1 MNKYLMEVE
10 LFFSGKKEFEV
21 LANDKKQSM
30 ILAKKYA
37 ERVWRGIYKTDSIR
51 CIKKLRK

>member
-1 MNKYLMEVE
+1 MNKYLIEVE
-10 LFFSGKKEFEV
+10 LFFSGKKEFEI

-37 ERVWRGIYKTDSIR
+37 ERVWRGIYKTDSIK